1 MTRKNSGLPKRFPP
15 GTSYVLE
22 RRGSMKG
29 MMLVHRYVRFPNG
42 RQVELAARL
51 VPTCGGGGTK
61 SKSVRSRRRPA
72 TPAPA
77 N

>member
-1 MTRKNSGLPKRFPP
+1 MTTKNSGLPKRFPP

-22 RRGSMKG
+22 SRGSMQG

-51 VPTCGGGGTK
+51 VPTAAGGAAKARSG
-61 SKSVRSRRRPA
+61 RSRRRPA
-72 TPAPA
+72 APAPA
-77 N
+77 E